1 MNDPAVIPPVRRRAA
16 LRLALGASAALAGAP
31 NLWAQ
36 GAPEAGIKGQ
46 LAPPLKADFWI
57 DAGGKPTRFD
67 LAAQRGKWVHLKFW
81 QSWCPGCH
89 AHGFPALAKM
99 VSAFANEPRVIN
111 AALQTVFEGSWA
123 NRADRVRHT
132 QLRYQLPIVFGHDSA
147 AAERGPS
154 TMRLYR
160 SGGTPWHVIVD
171 PAGRVAFNG
180 FGLDPDLAIAAI
192 RQQLARA

>member
-1 MNDPAVIPPVRRRAA
+1 MYDPNKFWRMPRRT
-16 LRLALGASAALAGAP
+16 ALGMAFGAGAALAGLGQARAQSAP
-31 NLWAQ
+31 Q
-36 GAPEAGIKGQ
+36 AGIQGQ
-46 LAPPLKADFWI
+46 RAPPLKADFWI
-57 DAGGKPTRFD
+57 DGDGRPTQFD

-89 AHGFPALAKM
+89 AHGFPALVKL
-99 VSAFANEPRVIN
+99 VTAFAGEPRVVN
-111 AALQTVFEGSWA
+111 VALQTVFEGSWA
-123 NRADRVRHT
+123 NRADRVRYT
-132 QLRYQLPIVFGHDSA
+132 QLKYKLPIVFGHDSA

-180 FGLDPDLAIAAI
+180 FGLDPDRAIAAI
-192 RQQLARA
+192 RQQLAQT